1 MVDLTLAHFNKC
13 KISHSLSSN
22 EPLVSHT
29 DGKTVTHYFLVCLYI
44 PPVVF
49 CPSTVLEISFH
60 CVSKSQHVMV
70 RLRSQHEYSNVC
82 HRVPSSWMTGE
93 GHVLE
98 KKKKKK
104 SRDKQDHFC
113 LSHLPF
119 CFVFFLNPQ
128 CIWFQEEALSVYKH
142 KADGNK
148 SVTLCICVLSFFV
161 NAWYTRNYLSPTIYV
176 LKKKQWLNL
185 YDLMLFKF
193 FFLTFF
199 MQSCFSFKTL

>member
-98 KKKKKK
+98 KKKK

-113 LSHLPF
+113 LSHLLF
-119 CFVFFLNPQ
+119 CFFFKLRVHLFSGRK
-128 CIWFQEEALSVYKH
+128 IMHL
-142 KADGNK
+142 
-148 SVTLCICVLSFFV
+148 CVLS
-161 NAWYTRNYLSPTIYV
+161 
-176 LKKKQWLNL
+176 
-185 YDLMLFKF
+185 LFIVGH
-193 FFLTFF
+193 FFLLILGTLEITSVPLF
-199 MQSCFSFKTL
+199 MS